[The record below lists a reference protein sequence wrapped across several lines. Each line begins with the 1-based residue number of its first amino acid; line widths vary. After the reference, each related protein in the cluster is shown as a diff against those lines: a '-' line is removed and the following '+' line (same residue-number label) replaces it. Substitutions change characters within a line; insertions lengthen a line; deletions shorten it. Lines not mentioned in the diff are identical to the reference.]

1 MNILENKFR
10 VSQILVSK
18 ETQKVEKIY
27 AVNTKGEPFDLLE
40 IGVLEHFHILT
51 KEKVQDLLEQY
62 KIAAFFN
69 EGDYSKRLT
78 LNSKEDANL
87 YVEHIAPYFNEVLR

>member
-1 MNILENKFR
+1 MENKFR

-40 IGVLEHFHILT
+40 IGVLIHFDILT
-51 KEKVQDLLEQY
+51 TEQIQEQLKKHQINATL
-62 KIAAFFN
+62 KID
-69 EGDYSKRLT
+69 GYRTILT
-78 LNSKEDANL
+78 LGSKEDADL
-87 YVEHIAPYFNEVLR
+87 YIEHIGPYFNEVLL

>member
-10 VSQILVSK
+10 VSQILISR

-27 AVNTKGEPFDLLE
+27 AVNEKGEPFDLLE

-51 KEKVQDLLEQY
+51 KEQLQEKLNEHNIGATLKVDGYRTL
-62 KIAAFFN
+62 
-69 EGDYSKRLT
+69 LT

-87 YVEHIAPYFNEVLR
+87 YVEHIGPYFNEVLL

>member
-1 MNILENKFR
+1 MNILKNKFR
-10 VSQILVSK
+10 VSQILISK
-18 ETQKVEKIY
+18 ETQKIEKIY

-51 KEKVQDLLEQY
+51 KEQVQEKLDQY
-62 KIAAFFN
+62 KIGVTFKVD
-69 EGDYSKRLT
+69 GQRTLLT

-87 YVEHIAPYFNEVLR
+87 YIEHIGPYFNEVLL

>member
-1 MNILENKFR
+1 MKILENKFK

-40 IGVLEHFHILT
+40 ISVLEHFNILT
-51 KEKVQDLLEQY
+51 KEQIQEQLELHQINATLKMDGY
-62 KIAAFFN
+62 
-69 EGDYSKRLT
+69 RTLLT
-78 LNSKEDANL
+78 LCSKEDANL
-87 YVEHIAPYFNEVLR
+87 YIEHIGPYFNSVLL

>member
-1 MNILENKFR
+1 MKNKFR

-18 ETQKVEKIY
+18 ETQKIEKIY

-40 IGVLEHFHILT
+40 IGILEHFHILT
-51 KEKVQDLLEQY
+51 KEQVQEKLDRY
-62 KIAAFFN
+62 KIGVTFKVD
-69 EGDYSKRLT
+69 GQRTLLT

-87 YVEHIAPYFNEVLR
+87 YIEHIGPYFNEVLL